1 VWHEDGPVLQALSR
15 AGLSRARRAEDVLM
29 MDQSEEERRYKFIL
43 QHFAEL
49 QRYLLMAGERLTAL
63 ENEVRRLAEK
73 VEHE

>member
-29 MDQSEEERRYKFIL
+29 EKSEEELRYKFIL

-49 QRYLLMAGERLTAL
+49 QRYLLIAGERLTAL